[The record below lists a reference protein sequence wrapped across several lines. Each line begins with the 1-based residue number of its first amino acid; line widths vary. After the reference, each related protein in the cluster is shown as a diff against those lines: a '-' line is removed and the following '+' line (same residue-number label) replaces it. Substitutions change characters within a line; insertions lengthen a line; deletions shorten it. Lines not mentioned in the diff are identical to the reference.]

1 VTFPFLWV
9 LLPILCGSHEEES
22 MGYSVGDQ
30 ATDEAGNGRLGPL
43 VEGVREAVLVGL
55 GVTSPALRQA
65 IEGRAAALSGRIRSS
80 GVGGSIP
87 PDLSDFVDRVAV
99 NAWRV
104 TSEEL
109 GALLEAGFSED
120 EVFEVTVSA
129 AMGAACG
136 RLERGLA
143 ALRGEV

>member
-1 VTFPFLWV
+1 
-9 LLPILCGSHEEES
+9 
-22 MGYSVGDQ
+22 MDYSVGDH
-30 ATDEAGNGRLGPL
+30 ATDEAGYGRLGPL

-80 GVGGSIP
+80 GVGGPIP

-104 TSEEL
+104 TSEEV